1 MSCSV
6 ATMSYRPLR
15 APHDIRGMAVFFVLG
30 AAHLGC
36 SASSDPAGTS
46 VAASGAGATAGCAAG
61 QPLLGATYD
70 VTKSRFAFG
79 STPMR
84 IDQGSQVSWR
94 GVDGVVAITT
104 DGSEMASLDANAPE
118 NNLSGWSGDGE
129 TLDAHVTQYFVT
141 MGVLTCQIASTSEDA
156 AGGGGGATDGSSTVM
171 TVSPTTVV
179 LSRGVDGIPV
189 VESRAIA
196 QFDVNDQ
203 TTEESFYW
211 PEIPADVVTAARA
224 FRDQLA
230 APGALAA
237 YKAKLPADAQGDGQ
251 VVIHHRVGGSALPFT
266 AVAVYDTVQMTP
278 ENDGGDLYFD
288 ASGNVVQDTWE
299 AF

>member
-6 ATMSYRPLR
+6 GTMAYRTSRALRDLR
-15 APHDIRGMAVFFVLG
+15 AIAVFFVVG

-36 SASSDPAGTS
+36 SASSDPSGTS
-46 VAASGAGATAGCAAG
+46 ATTSGAGATAGCAAG

-104 DGSEMASLDANAPE
+104 DGSEMASLDGNAPE

-156 AGGGGGATDGSSTVM
+156 AGA
-171 TVSPTTVV
+171 
-179 LSRGVDGIPV
+179 
-189 VESRAIA
+189 E
-196 QFDVNDQ
+196 
-203 TTEESFYW
+203 
-211 PEIPADVVTAARA
+211 
-224 FRDQLA
+224 A
-230 APGALAA
+230 AP
-237 YKAKLPADAQGDGQ
+237 
-251 VVIHHRVGGSALPFT
+251 RT
-266 AVAVYDTVQMTP
+266 ARP
-278 ENDGGDLYFD
+278 R
-288 ASGNVVQDTWE
+288 S
-299 AF
+299 